1 MINKLWHGICHI
13 TWHIN
18 PRPILFL
25 GPLILGLIWV
35 NRVNMTCDIKN
46 AIWWIIDYHL
56 LFCSF
61 CFVFCFLISFLL
73 DHFQHTDS
81 GNENIDWLNEIKW
94 TTIQIY
100 NIKGALCDCSIVWNM
115 HRTVLACDAICC
127 MVCLRI
133 SCESFIQTCIVVFKQ
148 NVASM
153 ISWTCI

>member
-35 NRVNMTCDIKN
+35 TRVNMTCDIKN
-46 AIWWIIDYHL
+46 AIWWLIIIICFFVL
-56 LFCSF
+56 SVLSF
-61 CFVFCFLISFLL
+61 FFTSFLL

-100 NIKGALCDCSIVWNM
+100 NIKGALCDFSIVWNM
-115 HRTVLACDAICC
+115 Q
-127 MVCLRI
+127 VCLRI
-133 SCESFIQTCIVVFKQ
+133 SCESFIQTCVVVFKQ
-148 NVASM
+148 TVPSM
-153 ISWTCI
+153 ISWTCN